1 MGLVDAQW
9 GEVGLDYQLRSRG
22 PLRHLGAT
30 ALALALGDTR
40 LMIESS
46 ATSAGEGRPP
56 VGRRAWG
63 PVLAGVA
70 ASVTALGGL
79 AAVIQQGWVTAP
91 VDLDPVRRDIA
102 ALRQEI
108 RAHDHA
114 RAVRDAEAN
123 LVRQRVGEL
132 ERDINASRED
142 RQVLYAGLVAL
153 RREHHPKLLPSP

>member
-1 MGLVDAQW
+1 
-9 GEVGLDYQLRSRG
+9 
-22 PLRHLGAT
+22 
-30 ALALALGDTR
+30 
-40 LMIESS
+40 
-46 ATSAGEGRPP
+46 
-56 VGRRAWG
+56 
-63 PVLAGVA
+63 VLAGVA